1 MAGGVKLVANSNTFN
16 FIENGEHISSSFLV
30 VFINICL
37 LGFLGCEINCRQK
50 SAFSKKKMNLHNFV
64 GFLGQAVLPIKK
76 VITFEDFIQNH
87 GYNMVD

>member
-50 SAFSKKKMNLHNFV
+50 
-64 GFLGQAVLPIKK
+64 
-76 VITFEDFIQNH
+76 ERIQQKENEPS
-87 GYNMVD
+87 